1 MCMLMTCALCIATC
15 SSLQGGIQHW
25 FEPQLLWARQSRA
38 SQKMSASPYSSP
50 EPAENASV
58 SVPSSLGKVSKTPGT
73 ETFRGVPPFS
83 VNFFPLGFWEPTVRG
98 GGGGTP
104 LFR

>member
-1 MCMLMTCALCIATC
+1 MHMALKYAYVYAYDMCIVHCASC

-58 SVPSSLGKVSKTPGT
+58 SVPSSLGAVNK
-73 ETFRGVPPFS
+73 FR
-83 VNFFPLGFWEPTVRG
+83 R
-98 GGGGTP
+98 
-104 LFR
+104 